1 MTQNN
6 DVQFSRLS
14 GAPWFDI
21 IKQLSFMIGGAGGI
35 GSWTALLLART
46 GANIEIHD
54 HDHVDSTNMGG
65 QLYGNQHIGIP
76 KVEAIRKIIHEF
88 SGSSSVYIY
97 RDKITNIS
105 TPYSFA
111 IGAFDNM
118 VARQSIF
125 HIWKNAYFNA
135 GFTDTF
141 DRDRNIIKIK
151 PILIDG
157 RLLANQFQIFCITD
171 ESRIE
176 EYGLKYLFTD
186 EEAGERV
193 ACTFKQ
199 TSHVAAAIASKI
211 VGFITN
217 HIMNCIYEEDN
228 LFNVPFFYEEYT
240 DIGNVNITNP
250 TPINTTNTINNL
262 DSGFIPFT
270 NSTTVSND
278 SNYVF

>member
-54 HDHVDSTNMGG
+54 HDIVDSTNMGG
-65 QLYGNQHIGIP
+65 QLYSNQYIGIP

-97 RDKITNIS
+97 KDKITDIS
-105 TPYSFA
+105 TPHSFA

-118 VARQSIF
+118 PARQNIF
-125 HIWKNAYFNA
+125 HIWKHAYFNTE
-135 GFTDTF
+135 FTEVF

-176 EYGLKYLFTD
+176 EYALKYLFTD
-186 EEAGERV
+186 EESGERV

-240 DIGNVNITNP
+240 DIGNVNITNSY
-250 TPINTTNTINNL
+250 TNK
-262 DSGFIPFT
+262 
-270 NSTTVSND
+270 
-278 SNYVF
+278 